1 MNNIEALAREAIDRI
16 RPYIRMDGGDIEFVS
31 MNENGV
37 VTVRMLG
44 ACMGCASIDS
54 TLKDGVEAILL
65 EEVPG
70 VTEVLLE
77 EIDDPFGDSFESEV
91 W

>member
-1 MNNIEALAREAIDRI
+1 MNSIEQLAKQAIDRI

-31 MNENGV
+31 LSEDGV

-44 ACMGCASIDS
+44 ACTGCAAIGD
-54 TLKDGVEAILL
+54 TLKDGVEAIMV

-70 VTEVLLE
+70 VTAVVLE
-77 EIDDPFGDSFESEV
+77 EVENPYAEDEALF
-91 W
+91 

>member
-1 MNNIEALAREAIDRI
+1 MSNIETLAREAIERI

-31 MNENGV
+31 LNDEGV

-44 ACMGCASIDS
+44 ACTGCMSIND
-54 TLKDGVEAILL
+54 TLKDGVEAIML

-70 VTEVLLE
+70 VTEVRLE
-77 EIDDPFGDSFESEV
+77 EVEDPFMEEEFEL

>member
-1 MNNIEALAREAIDRI
+1 MNNIEQLAKEAIDRI

-31 MNENGV
+31 LTDDGV

-44 ACMGCASIDS
+44 ACTGCASIGD
-54 TLKDGVEAILL
+54 TLKDGVEAIML

-70 VTEVLLE
+70 VTEVRLE
-77 EIDDPFGDSFESEV
+77 EVENPYADEEVSF